1 MSEDLKILAE
11 DLIDFCDAQESAIVK
26 LRTQIGKML
35 GSESGKAWNWDPGKI
50 RWQKAQGGKGEYERS
65 EDVNSSDFKLMLKDL
80 QEHKGTISRDG
91 LFYWSFR
98 NGSTVGRKKREA
110 KA

>member
-1 MSEDLKILAE
+1 MRLE
-11 DLIDFCDAQESAIVK
+11 
-26 LRTQIGKML
+26 R
-35 GSESGKAWNWDPGKI
+35 KAWSWDPGKI
-50 RWQKAQGGKGEYERS
+50 SWLKAQGWKGEYERS
-65 EDVNSSDFKLMLKDL
+65 KDVNSSDFKLMLKDL
-80 QEHKGTISRDG
+80 QGHGTISRDG

>member
-1 MSEDLKILAE
+1 VSEDLKILAE
-11 DLIDFCDAQESAIVK
+11 DLIDFCDAQESAVVK
-26 LRTQIGKML
+26 LRAQIGKML
-35 GSESGKAWNWDPGKI
+35 GSEGRKAWSWDPRKIAWSDAEGSKGK
-50 RWQKAQGGKGEYERS
+50 YERS

-98 NGSTVGRKKREA
+98 NGSSVGRKKREA